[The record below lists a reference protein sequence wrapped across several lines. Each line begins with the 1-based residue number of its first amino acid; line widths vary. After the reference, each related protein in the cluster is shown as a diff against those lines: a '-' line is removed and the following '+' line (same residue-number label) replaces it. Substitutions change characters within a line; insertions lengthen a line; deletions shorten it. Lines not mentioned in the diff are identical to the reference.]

1 MSTHQASLTTDST
14 DLRLTRA
21 EVCPLL
27 EERRLLDPHLALP
40 QLWLECEIAADLQL
54 AALVC
59 RVDQVLPAAQALKE
73 SSVAVGTVLGFAQP
87 DTTLSGILAEARRAV
102 RMGARE
108 VAVIIHTERLRHGD
122 LGELRRDLSQIS
134 GVTSSGGARL
144 RVVMHTGE
152 LTPAQIAAG
161 CMVSQEAGAAMV
173 VGGSWFAAAQT
184 SLPELRI
191 MRASVEP
198 GDPGQGGGPG
208 AHPRHAAAP
217 ARAGAGPVR
226 RRQPPPRA
234 RRGVRAHRLTTRAPG
249 IRWCRTGPGRQA
261 APEAALPRLR
271 PEGAPR

>member
-1 MSTHQASLTTDST
+1 MSTHQASLTTGST

-59 RVDQVLPAAQALKE
+59 RVDQVLPAAQALKD

-173 VGGSWFAAAQT
+173 VGGSWFASAQT

-198 GDPGQGGGPG
+198 GIQVKAVGRVRTLDMLLHLHAQGLDRFVAVNPHHVLDE
-208 AHPRHAAAP
+208 ASE
-217 ARAGAGPVR
+217 
-226 RRQPPPRA
+226 
-234 RRGVRAHRLTTRAPG
+234 
-249 IRWCRTGPGRQA
+249 RTG
-261 APEAALPRLR
+261 
-271 PEGAPR
+271 

>member
-1 MSTHQASLTTDST
+1 
-14 DLRLTRA
+14 
-21 EVCPLL
+21 
-27 EERRLLDPHLALP
+27 
-40 QLWLECEIAADLQL
+40 
-54 AALVC
+54 
-59 RVDQVLPAAQALKE
+59 
-73 SSVAVGTVLGFAQP
+73 VGTVLGFAQP

-108 VAVIIHTERLRHGD
+108 VAVIIHTDRLRHGD

-134 GVTSSGGARL
+134 EVTSSGGARL

-198 GDPGQGGGPG
+198 EILVKAVGRVRTLDMLLHLHAQGLGRFVAVNPHHVLDE
-208 AHPRHAAAP
+208 ASE
-217 ARAGAGPVR
+217 
-226 RRQPPPRA
+226 
-234 RRGVRAHRLTTRAPG
+234 
-249 IRWCRTGPGRQA
+249 RTG
-261 APEAALPRLR
+261 
-271 PEGAPR
+271 